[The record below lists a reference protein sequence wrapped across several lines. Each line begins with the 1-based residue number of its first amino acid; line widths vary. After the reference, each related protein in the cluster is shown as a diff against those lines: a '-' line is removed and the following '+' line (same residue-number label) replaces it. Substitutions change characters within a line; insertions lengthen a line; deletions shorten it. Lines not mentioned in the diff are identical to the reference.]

1 MSGTTYQS
9 INVIIISITIH
20 LPVSVCHANTR
31 ACRVTLSGVRSQ
43 PPVRKI
49 ALVAR
54 GRCRVADDTLRPAN
68 GLRLQSP
75 QRRCRR
81 NSKHTV
87 LHPVTFLVAHSILN
101 LECEKRRRR
110 RYDLLFGILLV
121 ATFVAF
127 GSGWLRRNSLYM
139 PYEQMVLHT
148 LYLVSMLTSIVIPL
162 SEIHRNR
169 SRVEAETGGDIM
181 PYVRYTWAGYLLF
194 CCTSLALV
202 GAIMW
207 RPLLFVIG
215 PAVLLSAVI
224 FNLSFVAMGYN
235 LAPIDEVLTDVADAS
250 QSMDDGDAD
259 ESASDNAAPEQLSPE
274 MVRIVEAALA
284 AWCAEKNFR
293 DTTVNMVKLSQST
306 GVVRR
311 TLSIYFDQHL
321 HTTFRIWL
329 SDIRFKEAQDYI
341 MAHPEYTNESV
352 SSACGFTSRSHLYK
366 IFNDRTGMTPREW
379 RDGQKA

>member
-1 MSGTTYQS
+1 MSSLYLLQYTCLLVFAMQTLVLVVSRFQVSVVNRQYEKSRWSLVVAALLLVIHYGLQMAYGFRAHS
-9 INVIIISITIH
+9 DDVGVIINILFYT
-20 LPVSVCHANTR
+20 
-31 ACRVTLSGVRSQ
+31 
-43 PPVRKI
+43 
-49 ALVAR
+49 
-54 GRCRVADDTLRPAN
+54 
-68 GLRLQSP
+68 
-75 QRRCRR
+75 
-81 NSKHTV
+81 
-87 LHPVTFLVAHSILN
+87 PVTFLVAHSILN

-110 RYDLLFGILLV
+110 RYDLLFGILFVITL
-121 ATFVAF
+121 VAF
-127 GSGWLRRNSLYM
+127 GSGWLTRNSLYM

-148 LYLVSMLTSIVIPL
+148 LYLVSMLASIVIPL
-162 SEIHRNR
+162 CEIHRNR

-207 RPLLFVIG
+207 RPLLFIVG

-235 LAPIDEVLTDVADAS
+235 LAPIDEVLTDVADDDEADAA
-250 QSMDDGDAD
+250 QSTDDGDAD
-259 ESASDNAAPEQLSPE
+259 ESGSDNVVPEQLSPE

-284 AWCAEKNFR
+284 VWCDEKNFR
-293 DTTVNMVKLSQST
+293 DNTVNMVKLSQSI

-341 MAHPEYTNESV
+341 RAHPEYTNESV
-352 SSACGFTSRSHLYK
+352 SSACGFTSRSQLYK
-366 IFNDRTGMTPREW
+366 IFNDRTGMMPREW
-379 RDGQKA
+379 RDGQMA

>member
-1 MSGTTYQS
+1 MSSLYLLQYTCLLVFAMQVLVLVISRFQVSVVNRQYEKSRWALVTAALLLVIHYGLQMVYGFRAHS
-9 INVIIISITIH
+9 DDAGVIINILFYT
-20 LPVSVCHANTR
+20 
-31 ACRVTLSGVRSQ
+31 
-43 PPVRKI
+43 
-49 ALVAR
+49 
-54 GRCRVADDTLRPAN
+54 
-68 GLRLQSP
+68 
-75 QRRCRR
+75 
-81 NSKHTV
+81 
-87 LHPVTFLVAHSILN
+87 PVTFLVSHSILN

-110 RYDLLFGILLV
+110 RYDLLFVILFV
-121 ATFVAF
+121 ATLVAF
-127 GSGWLRRNSLYM
+127 GSGWLTRNSLYM

-148 LYLVSMLTSIVIPL
+148 LYLVSMIVSIFIPI
-162 SEIHRNR
+162 SVIHRNR

-207 RPLLFVIG
+207 RPLLFIVG

-224 FNLSFVAMGYN
+224 FNMSFVAMGYN
-235 LAPIDEVLTDVADAS
+235 LAPIDEVLTDVADDDEAGAA
-250 QSMDDGDAD
+250 QSMADGDAD
-259 ESASDNAAPEQLSPE
+259 ELASGNAVPEQLSPE
-274 MVRIVEAALA
+274 MVCVVEAALA

-293 DTTVNMVKLSQST
+293 DTTVNMVKLSQSI

-341 MAHPEYTNESV
+341 KAHPEYTNESV
-352 SSACGFTSRSHLYK
+352 SSACGFTSRSQLYK
-366 IFNDRTGMTPREW
+366 IFSDRTGMTPREW
-379 RDGQKA
+379 RDGQMA

>member
-1 MSGTTYQS
+1 MQTLVLVVSRFQ
-9 INVIIISITIH
+9 
-20 LPVSVCHANTR
+20 VSVVNR
-31 ACRVTLSGVRSQ
+31 QYEKSRWS
-43 PPVRKI
+43 
-49 ALVAR
+49 LVAAAVLLMIHYGLQMACGFR
-54 GRCRVADDTLRPAN
+54 AHSDDAGVIVNILFYP
-68 GLRLQSP
+68 
-75 QRRCRR
+75 
-81 NSKHTV
+81 
-87 LHPVTFLVAHSILN
+87 PVTFLVSHSILN

-121 ATFVAF
+121 ATLVAF
-127 GSGWLRRNSLYM
+127 GSGWLSHNRLYM

-148 LYLVSMLTSIVIPL
+148 LYLVSMLVSIVIPL
-162 SEIHRNR
+162 NEIHRNR

-207 RPLLFVIG
+207 RPLLFIVG

-224 FNLSFVAMGYN
+224 FNMSFVAMGYN
-235 LAPIDEVLTDVADAS
+235 LAPIDEVLTDVADDDEADAA
-250 QSMDDGDAD
+250 QSMADGDAD
-259 ESASDNAAPEQLSPE
+259 ELASGNAVPEQLSPE
-274 MVRIVEAALA
+274 MVCVVEAALA

-293 DTTVNMVKLSQST
+293 DTTVNMVKLSQSI

-341 MAHPEYTNESV
+341 KAHPEYTIESV
-352 SSACGFTSRSHLYK
+352 SSACGFTSRSQLYK
-366 IFNDRTGMTPREW
+366 IFSDRTGMTPREW
-379 RDGQKA
+379 RDGQMA

>member
-1 MSGTTYQS
+1 MSSLFLLQYTCLLVFAMQTLVLVVSRFQVSVVNRQYEKSRWALVTAALLLVIHYGLQMVYGFRAHS
-9 INVIIISITIH
+9 DDAGVIINILFYT
-20 LPVSVCHANTR
+20 
-31 ACRVTLSGVRSQ
+31 
-43 PPVRKI
+43 
-49 ALVAR
+49 
-54 GRCRVADDTLRPAN
+54 
-68 GLRLQSP
+68 
-75 QRRCRR
+75 
-81 NSKHTV
+81 
-87 LHPVTFLVAHSILN
+87 PVTFLVSHSILN

-110 RYDLLFGILLV
+110 RYDLLFVILFV
-121 ATFVAF
+121 ATLVAF
-127 GSGWLRRNSLYM
+127 GSGWLTRNSLYM

-148 LYLVSMLTSIVIPL
+148 LYLVSMIVSIFIPI
-162 SEIHRNR
+162 SVIHRNR

-207 RPLLFVIG
+207 RPLLFIVG

-224 FNLSFVAMGYN
+224 FNMSFVAMGYN
-235 LAPIDEVLTDVADAS
+235 LAPIDEVLTDVADDEADAA
-250 QSMDDGDAD
+250 QSMADGDAD

-274 MVRIVEAALA
+274 MVCVVEAALA

-293 DTTVNMVKLSQST
+293 DTTVNMVKLSQSI

-341 MAHPEYTNESV
+341 KAHPEYTNESV
-352 SSACGFTSRSHLYK
+352 SSACGFTSRSQLYR
-366 IFNDRTGMTPREW
+366 IFSARTGMTPREW
-379 RDGQKA
+379 RDGQMA

>member
-1 MSGTTYQS
+1 MQTLVLVVSRFQ
-9 INVIIISITIH
+9 
-20 LPVSVCHANTR
+20 VSVVNRQYEKSRWSLVTAAVLLMIHYGLQMACGFR
-31 ACRVTLSGVRSQ
+31 AHSDDAGVI
-43 PPVRKI
+43 VNI
-49 ALVAR
+49 LFY
-54 GRCRVADDTLRPAN
+54 T
-68 GLRLQSP
+68 
-75 QRRCRR
+75 
-81 NSKHTV
+81 
-87 LHPVTFLVAHSILN
+87 PVTFLVAHSILN

-110 RYDLLFGILLV
+110 HYDLLFGILLV

-259 ESASDNAAPEQLSPE
+259 ESASDNAAPSSCRPK
-274 MVRIVEAALA
+274 
-284 AWCAEKNFR
+284 WCVLLRQPLLRGVPKRTFA
-293 DTTVNMVKLSQST
+293 TPPST
-306 GVVRR
+306 W
-311 TLSIYFDQHL
+311 S
-321 HTTFRIWL
+321 
-329 SDIRFKEAQDYI
+329 
-341 MAHPEYTNESV
+341 N
-352 SSACGFTSRSHLYK
+352 SH
-366 IFNDRTGMTPREW
+366 R
-379 RDGQKA
+379 A